1 MSYGPMTEE
10 EFHVTVIIT
19 REVMKYHI
27 ELPEEVC
34 NLIGLIVVQAEREYE
49 RLRQMYLRR
58 NRRMYRRS
66 ARWYEAHMGALRAAH
81 EGLGDRWYRNS
92 LHPTVA
98 YYFSSKWKSQ
108 SQSLAAKTAWD
119 LILIPWTQ
127 KFLHHPHQFTLT
139 PASRREPFHV
149 GNSVDS

>member
-19 REVMKYHI
+19 RELMKYHI

-34 NLIGLIVVQAEREYE
+34 YLIGLIVVQAEREYE

-92 LHPTVA
+92 LHPN
-98 YYFSSKWKSQ
+98 SRLLLQ
-108 SQSLAAKTAWD
+108 LEMEEP
-119 LILIPWTQ
+119 IPV
-127 KFLHHPHQFTLT
+127 P
-139 PASRREPFHV
+139 RREDCV
-149 GNSVDS
+149 GPDSDSVDSEVSTPPSPVYSDSSE